1 MRGILVG
8 FDGSGHSTEA
18 LEWAAREAGYRKLP
32 LTVLTVHQL
41 VADYAAAL
49 AGSPGRAV
57 AYTGDPELAERTRQE
72 VQLEVDKV
80 IGELGQDSR
89 PTSVSVAAASGL
101 PADELLNAGADADMI
116 VVGSR
121 GAGGFRKLLL
131 GSVASQVTHHA
142 QVPVVVV
149 PSEST

>member
-8 FDGSGHSTEA
+8 FDGSGHSTQA
-18 LEWAAREAGYRKLP
+18 LEWASREAGYRKVP

-57 AYTGDPELAERTRQE
+57 AYTGDPELAERARQE
-72 VQLEVDKV
+72 AQLEVDKV
-80 IGELGQDSR
+80 TGELGEGSR
-89 PTSVSVAAASGL
+89 PTSVTVRAVSGL
-101 PADELLNAGADADMI
+101 PADELLNAGAGADMI

-131 GSVASQVTHHA
+131 GSVASQLTHHA
-142 QVPVVVV
+142 HVPVVVV
-149 PSEST
+149 PAESS